1 MGPCQPRL
9 WETPLVFHEAEEIVP
24 GSMAD
29 NEAKDR
35 RKSMIQNFGQVDV
48 NKPKPS
54 DFNPK
59 RNKKVTQVIGSECG
73 EAGYSPLA
81 IEQQPIQAHQHLQNH
96 HEQLYEQNW
105 TLYIYAQSQFTYY
118 EMMQASEAQMMPC
131 E

>member
-1 MGPCQPRL
+1 M
-9 WETPLVFHEAEEIVP
+9 FYEAEEIVS
-24 GSMAD
+24 GTMAD

-48 NKPKPS
+48 NKPKPP

-73 EAGYSPLA
+73 EAGYSPPA

-105 TLYIYAQSQFTYY
+105 TLYIHAQSEFTYY
-118 EMMQASEAQMMPC
+118 EMMQASEAQMMPR

>member
-1 MGPCQPRL
+1 M
-9 WETPLVFHEAEEIVP
+9 T
-24 GSMAD
+24 D

-35 RKSMIQNFGQVDV
+35 HKSM
-48 NKPKPS
+48 
-54 DFNPK
+54 
-59 RNKKVTQVIGSECG
+59 TQVNGSECG
-73 EAGYSPLA
+73 EGVA

>member
-1 MGPCQPRL
+1 L

-48 NKPKPS
+48 NKPKPP

-73 EAGYSPLA
+73 EAGYSPPA
-81 IEQQPIQAHQHLQNH
+81 IEQQPIHNKSFHERNAQHSSRA
-96 HEQLYEQNW
+96 W
-105 TLYIYAQSQFTYY
+105 
-118 EMMQASEAQMMPC
+118 MM
-131 E
+131 